1 MCSSQSQRELKRG
14 SGLALCWLPLSIHSD
29 VQSIWL
35 EIAPPN
41 GQTLSSCSSLWWRK
55 LLKQDTSFHQASLEK
70 ERKLFSWSSASVLCP
85 RDSALFSCSWTR
97 PLRHP
102 QVQWLSP
109 APQLI
114 TSGGGMRI
122 RPLHLELLPSWLLLS
137 HVLFRCQFLL
147 FSFFFEVFYP

>member
-14 SGLALCWLPLSIHSD
+14 SGLALCWLPLCIHSD
-29 VQSIWL
+29 VQSVWL

-41 GQTLSSCSSLWWRK
+41 GKHCQAAALFGGGSSLNK
-55 LLKQDTSFHQASLEK
+55 ISFHQASLEK
-70 ERKLFSWSSASVLCP
+70 ERKLFSWSGTSVLCP
-85 RDSALFSCSWTR
+85 RDSALFSYLWTR
-97 PLRHP
+97 PLRHH

-114 TSGGGMRI
+114 SSGGGMRI

-147 FSFFFEVFYP
+147 FFFFEVFYP

>member
-109 APQLI
+109 PRSSSLVVEECA
-114 TSGGGMRI
+114 SG
-122 RPLHLELLPSWLLLS
+122 LS
-137 HVLFRCQFLL
+137 TLSCSPPDCCWAMCYSGAS
-147 FSFFFEVFYP
+147 FSSSLFFFEVFYP

>member
-1 MCSSQSQRELKRG
+1 MCSSKSQRELKRW

-70 ERKLFSWSSASVLCP
+70 ERKPFSWSGASVLCP
-85 RDSALFSCSWTR
+85 RDSALFSRLWTR
-97 PLRHP
+97 PLRHH

-109 APQLI
+109 ALQLI
-114 TSGGGMRI
+114 SSGGGVRI
-122 RPLHLELLPSWLLLS
+122 RPLPLELLPSWLLPR
-137 HVLFRCQFLL
+137 HMLFRCQFLL
-147 FSFFFEVFYP
+147 LFLFFEVFHS